1 LIKRLH
7 KEGEER
13 KVNLIFL
20 AIVLIVGIP
29 LITEYTYDILAG
41 NWEIWKLISIFA
53 FAYLICHGIFRIMKS
68 KGIEK

>member
-1 LIKRLH
+1 MLI
-7 KEGEER
+7 
-13 KVNLIFL
+13 
-20 AIVLIVGIP
+20 AGIP
-29 LITEYTYDILAG
+29 LITEYTYDILAR